1 MSFCCPRNCGVGVS
15 TMKAKE
21 IRDLSEQEIEKKVR
35 DTRQELMN
43 LRLRKQAGQV
53 EAPSQLLEL
62 RRDIA
67 RMETILKERA
77 AAN

>member
-1 MSFCCPRNCGVGVS
+1 
-15 TMKAKE
+15 MKAKE

>member
-1 MSFCCPRNCGVGVS
+1 
-15 TMKAKE
+15 MKAKE
-21 IRDLSEQEIEKKVR
+21 IRDLSEQEIEKKVG

-77 AAN
+77 AAAAN

>member
-1 MSFCCPRNCGVGVS
+1 
-15 TMKAKE
+15 MKAKE
-21 IRDLSEQEIEKKVR
+21 IRDLSEQEIEKKLR

-53 EAPSQLLEL
+53 EDSSQLLAF

-77 AAN
+77 ASAAN

>member
-1 MSFCCPRNCGVGVS
+1 
-15 TMKAKE
+15 MKAKE
-21 IRDLSEQEIEKKVR
+21 IRDLSAQEIEKKAR

-77 AAN
+77 AAAAN

>member
-1 MSFCCPRNCGVGVS
+1 
-15 TMKAKE
+15 MKAKE

-77 AAN
+77 AAAAN

>member
-1 MSFCCPRNCGVGVS
+1 
-15 TMKAKE
+15 MKAKE
-21 IRDLSEQEIEKKVR
+21 IRDLSEQEIEKKLR

-53 EAPSQLLEL
+53 EDSSQLLEL

-77 AAN
+77 ATAAN

>member
-1 MSFCCPRNCGVGVS
+1 
-15 TMKAKE
+15 MKAEE
-21 IRDLSEQEIEKKVR
+21 IRALSAQEIEKKLR
-35 DTRQELMN
+35 DTRHELMN

-53 EAPSQLLEL
+53 EDSSQLLAM

-67 RMETILKERA
+67 RMETILRELAA